1 MSADTTP
8 TSPLDDAVGETDATA
23 VTPGP
28 IADAAALPSPTQADV
43 NGEVQTE
50 YAPPPADDGTAHSAP
65 VAATAA
71 VSSTADSASA
81 SAASAEPTPPRTR
94 GAAIVWGLLFAAIA
108 AFGIW
113 TLTDDDRRASTA
125 DWITTLTPNT
135 VYSLVLLTIGVLI
148 LVSGAVGLIRHAQ
161 RRAAPQR

>member
-1 MSADTTP
+1 M
-8 TSPLDDAVGETDATA
+8 
-23 VTPGP
+23 
-28 IADAAALPSPTQADV
+28 
-43 NGEVQTE
+43 
-50 YAPPPADDGTAHSAP
+50 
-65 VAATAA
+65 
-71 VSSTADSASA
+71 SSTADSASA

>member
-1 MSADTTP
+1 MSTENTPDASADDTTAAMP
-8 TSPLDDAVGETDATA
+8 EPIEHASASASSTRGDDQAEY
-23 VTPGP
+23 TPP
-28 IADAAALPSPTQADV
+28 LPSLEA
-43 NGEVQTE
+43 
-50 YAPPPADDGTAHSAP
+50 APPVP

-71 VSSTADSASA
+71 VSSAAAAPAAA
-81 SAASAEPTPPRTR
+81 SAASAAPAEPTAPRTR

-113 TLTDDDRRASTA
+113 TLTDDDRRESTA
-125 DWITTLTPNT
+125 GWITTLTPNT

-148 LVSGAVGLIRHAQ
+148 LVSGAIGLIRHAQ

>member
-8 TSPLDDAVGETDATA
+8 TSPLDDAADETDATTA
-23 VTPGP
+23 TPGP
-28 IADAAALPSPTQADV
+28 IADAAAPPSPTHDDTQDD
-43 NGEVQTE
+43 VQTE

-71 VSSTADSASA
+71 VSSAAGPV
-81 SAASAEPTPPRTR
+81 SAAAAPAEPTPPRTR

-113 TLTDDDRRASTA
+113 TLTDDDRREGTA
-125 DWITTLTPNT
+125 GWITSLTPNT
-135 VYSLVLLTIGVLI
+135 VFSLVLLTIGVLV
-148 LVSGAVGLIRHAQ
+148 LVGGAVGLIRHAQ

>member
-1 MSADTTP
+1 MSTENTPDASADDTTAAMP
-8 TSPLDDAVGETDATA
+8 EPIEHASASASSTRGDD
-23 VTPGP
+23 
-28 IADAAALPSPTQADV
+28 QA
-43 NGEVQTE
+43 E
-50 YAPPPADDGTAHSAP
+50 YAPPLPSMEAAPPVP

-71 VSSTADSASA
+71 VSSAAAEPAAA
-81 SAASAEPTPPRTR
+81 SAAPAEPTAPRTR

-113 TLTDDDRRASTA
+113 TLTDDDRRESTA
-125 DWITTLTPNT
+125 GWITTLTPNT

-148 LVSGAVGLIRHAQ
+148 LVSGAIGLIRHAQ